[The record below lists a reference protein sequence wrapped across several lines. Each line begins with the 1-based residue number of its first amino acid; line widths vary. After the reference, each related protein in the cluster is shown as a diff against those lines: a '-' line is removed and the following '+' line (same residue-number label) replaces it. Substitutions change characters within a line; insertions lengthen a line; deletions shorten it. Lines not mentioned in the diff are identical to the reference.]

1 MTRICALNGW
11 KLILAKTVP
20 FAVESFTAY
29 TCSSYYRRSIRTS
42 LSSLQS
48 HVLTSLW
55 SNSYAIWKTGGTAP
69 GFRRHLHRWSETTSF
84 RFFFALVAIHKF
96 THKVRRIKV
105 VVVLSSFWL
114 REWAYGQQQ
123 ARKNRKL
130 IVSDQRCKLSFETYS
145 AVPPVFPTVIAV
157 WLWPQQREY
166 MTLQRRQWSAYP
178 SMIWYRARVGPY
190 AVNLGG

>member
-1 MTRICALNGW
+1 M
-11 KLILAKTVP
+11 
-20 FAVESFTAY
+20 
-29 TCSSYYRRSIRTS
+29 
-42 LSSLQS
+42 LSSHSLPTRALYIIVDRY
-48 HVLTSLW
+48 VLHCRRCKVMYSLRC
-55 SNSYAIWKTGGTAP
+55 GQTATP
-69 GFRRHLHRWSETTSF
+69 FGRRVERRQVSDDIYIVGQKQTASD
-84 RFFFALVAIHKF
+84 FFFALVAIHKF
-96 THKVRRIKV
+96 THEVRRIKV

-130 IVSDQRCKLSFETYS
+130 FVSDLRCKLSSETYS

-157 WLWPQQREY
+157 WPQQSEY

>member
-1 MTRICALNGW
+1 MNLW

-20 FAVESFTAY
+20 CAVESFTVY

-48 HVLTSLW
+48 RNHFVVVKQLRHS
-55 SNSYAIWKTGGTAP
+55 GRRVERTAP

-84 RFFFALVAIHKF
+84 RFFFALVVVHKF
-96 THKVRRIKV
+96 THEVRRIKV

-130 IVSDQRCKLSFETYS
+130 FVSDLRCKLSSETYS

-157 WLWPQQREY
+157 WPQQSEY
-166 MTLQRRQWSAYP
+166 MTLQRRQWSAY
-178 SMIWYRARVGPY
+178 SSKTLDKNIFI
-190 AVNLGG
+190 